1 MHVAALCNCCERVTM
16 ACIAFASASQVVDS
30 SVLLLPASV
39 LLQPASVLLPA
50 ERAEFDDTAH
60 SRSEFSR

>member
-1 MHVAALCNCCERVTM
+1 M
-16 ACIAFASASQVVDS
+16 ACIAFASASHVVDS
-30 SVLLLPASV
+30 SVLLQPASV
-39 LLQPASVLLPA
+39 LLQPASVLLPGGL

>member
-1 MHVAALCNCCERVTM
+1 M

-30 SVLLLPASV
+30 SVLL
-39 LLQPASVLLPA
+39 QPASVLLPTSVLLLRHSA
-50 ERAEFDDTAH
+50 RFDDTAH